1 MKSLTF
7 LGPTSLL
14 CFVST
19 KIVQQNKP
27 TCNNLKQK
35 QFLKK
40 KRMQWIKSLKK
51 KKWKII
57 SSATFF
63 HVIEF
68 QPIRICNF
76 NSVEHL
82 TLFLKWTTTMV
93 KASLRILKSLL
104 CQSLSISLQKI
115 LWETSVFHLFCLC
128 FLIKFYISLDPL
140 YTRTQTN
147 SRLFHHLRLN
157 AVCCGSREQINT
169 KAEAAHS
176 SLEEKESARENKTKS
191 CFVRASASSN

>member
-1 MKSLTF
+1 
-7 LGPTSLL
+7 
-14 CFVST
+14 
-19 KIVQQNKP
+19 
-27 TCNNLKQK
+27 
-35 QFLKK
+35 
-40 KRMQWIKSLKK
+40 
-51 KKWKII
+51 
-57 SSATFF
+57 
-63 HVIEF
+63 
-68 QPIRICNF
+68 
-76 NSVEHL
+76 
-82 TLFLKWTTTMV
+82 MV

-128 FLIKFYISLDPL
+128 FLIKIYISLDPL

-176 SLEEKESARENKTKS
+176 RLEERKRARERTKQKAALCERAPHQINLS
-191 CFVRASASSN
+191 LLLFLVFCGVFCFLNSRSLFLSP